1 MSAIRLDAGSIG
13 RIRNPVFA
21 AYAQEYQRI
30 YDDFMENVKA
40 FGLPFAKNREA
51 EIAAARRELERMGV
65 IVRNSGASLAT
76 GEVCGACAACRTGVD
91 SYTGVISLMCHRN
104 CFFCFNPNQ
113 SEYERYADGK
123 KAWEQELEQVYRR
136 NPALKYI
143 ALTGGEPLLHKQEAG
158 EFFEKARAYWPDI
171 SMRLYTSGDLLDE
184 KTLARFQAAGL
195 EEIRFS
201 LKLEDEPERMEKVY
215 AAMAL
220 AQRYVPR
227 VMVEMPVLPDGEA
240 AMQAILD
247 RLEAMGVFGINLLE
261 LCFPFNNAP
270 AFAARGYELRNPPY
284 QTLYNFW
291 YAGGLPVDGSELLAL
306 RLMRYAMEKGYRLVV
321 HYCSLENKHFGQIY
335 MQNSGAHIDSCCV
348 MSDKDFY
355 IKTIKV
361 FGADMARAE
370 RILREKHR
378 KDYDPDR
385 ESGFMRM
392 SPDCAALLRNT
403 GMEMAI
409 SYNVREMREDGFCL
423 RELRLDYLRASE
435 FDASAL

>member
-1 MSAIRLDAGSIG
+1 MAAIRLDACSIG
-13 RIRNPVFA
+13 RIRNPVFK
-21 AYAQEYQRI
+21 AYAEQYQRI
-30 YDDFMENVKA
+30 YDDFMDNVKA
-40 FGLPFAKNREA
+40 FGLPFAANREA
-51 EIAAARRELERMGV
+51 EIAAARAELSRMGV
-65 IVRNSGASLAT
+65 MIRNNGAALAS

-113 SEYERYADGK
+113 GEYERYADGK
-123 KAWEQELEQVYRR
+123 KDWALELEQVYRR
-136 NPALKYI
+136 NPDLKYI
-143 ALTGGEPLLHKQEAG
+143 ALTGGEPLLHKNEAVG
-158 EFFEKARAYWPDI
+158 FFEKARAYWPDV

-184 KTLARFQAAGL
+184 TTLQRFRAAGL

-201 LKLEDEPERMEKVY
+201 LKLDDEPERMESVY
-215 AAMAL
+215 AAMEL
-220 AQRYVPR
+220 AGRYVPR

-240 AMQAILD
+240 AMKAILD

-306 RLMRYAMEKGYRLVV
+306 RLMRYALEKQYRLVV

-335 MQNSGAHIDSCCV
+335 MQNSGMNTDACCV
-348 MSDKDFY
+348 MSDRDFY

-378 KDYDPDR
+378 RDYDADR
-385 ESGFMRM
+385 ENGFLRM
-392 SPDCAALLRNT
+392 SPSCAALLKNT
-403 GMEMAI
+403 GMEMAV
-409 SYNVREMREDGFCL
+409 SYNVREMREDGLCL